1 MTPILALDKV
11 SVHYGKLQAV
21 QDVSMKILPGERVCL
36 IGANGAGKTS
46 LLKAIAG
53 LLPASGQLHVDG
65 HSIRRQP
72 PHQIASLGIALV
84 PEGRGI
90 FKQLSV
96 LENLQLGAWLRRDQS
111 AVRADIDNIL
121 QQFPRLAERRDQR
134 AGQLSGGEQQ
144 ILAIQRA
151 LLGKPR
157 LLLLDEPSMGLA
169 PVMVKAVFESLAQAC
184 QNDVALLLVEQNARL
199 ALGFCQRG
207 HVMESGRITLA
218 DDSAGLLGN
227 LQVQAAYLGDSLA

>member
-1 MTPILALDKV
+1 MKPILTLDKV
-11 SVHYGKLQAV
+11 SVHYGKLHAV
-21 QDVSMKILPGERVCL
+21 QQVSFVIQPGERLCL

-53 LLPASGQLHVDG
+53 LLPASGSMHTDSVA
-65 HSIRRQP
+65 ITRKP
-72 PHQIASLGIALV
+72 PHFVAAQGIALV

-96 LENLQLGAWLRRDQS
+96 LENLQLGAWLRKDTA
-111 AVRADIDNIL
+111 AVQTDIDNIL
-121 QQFPRLAERRDQR
+121 QQFPRLAERRHQR
-134 AGQLSGGEQQ
+134 GGQLSGGEQQ
-144 ILAIQRA
+144 LLAIQRA

-169 PVMVKAVFESLAQAC
+169 PVMVNAVFDSLEKAC
-184 QNDVALLLVEQNARL
+184 RQGVALLLVEQNARL

-207 HVMESGRITLA
+207 LVMESGRITLTG
-218 DDSAGLLGN
+218 DSGSLLDN
-227 LQVQAAYLGDSLA
+227 AQVQAAYLGL

>member
-1 MTPILALDKV
+1 MKPILTLDQV
-11 SVHYGKLQAV
+11 SVHYGKLHAV
-21 QDVSMKILPGERVCL
+21 QQVSFVIQPNERVCL

-53 LLPASGQLHVDG
+53 LLPASGSMHTDSVAIT
-65 HSIRRQP
+65 HKP
-72 PHQIASLGIALV
+72 PHFVAAQGIALV

-96 LENLQLGAWLRRDQS
+96 LENLQLGAWLRKDTA
-111 AVRADIDNIL
+111 AVQTDIDNIL
-121 QQFPRLAERRDQR
+121 QQFPRLAERCNQR

-144 ILAIQRA
+144 LLAIQRA

-169 PVMVKAVFESLAQAC
+169 PVMVKAVFDSLEQAC
-184 QNDVALLLVEQNARL
+184 RQGVALLLVEQNARL

-207 HVMESGRITLA
+207 MVMASGRITLA
-218 DDSAGLLGN
+218 GDSGSLLDN
-227 LQVQAAYLGDSLA
+227 AQVQAAYLGL